1 MLRRL
6 LPMLV
11 ALGCGLLALG
21 WGLVSLQR
29 IFAQETEDARAQ
41 LRTHRAEIERYAAE
55 ALRQK
60 LKRQLAV
67 KIPDI
72 QEAMRDPLIQ
82 ADGLYLFSREVQH
95 QFLPRLP
102 RPRPGPQT
110 PARKLHDQAAQSLAA
125 PSAPSPWPERL
136 ELLRSVEAAL
146 SAADGA
152 RAQQLLETLLRYRS
166 EHPLPAV
173 EEICFT
179 VALVDRLQHR
189 KATLQLVRGL
199 VSGGLPDELTGG
211 LVVERGGITRSA
223 GLQRDLLSHCQRFT
237 QPDFDFLSERIV
249 QLSAALGEPSDAFRA
264 RAQELGTGALVLP
277 SNLSE
282 PTLIG
287 DRWYLEPNK
296 DSIYGFALQPEALLS
311 AITEEMRKSKL
322 LGAKD
327 EVRLA
332 RLDPAQ
338 PLSSLRVEAIIPRW
352 AAEEQAI
359 SQRYGLKTMLVAI
372 CGALAVAIVVLAGLA
387 QHRKYRFLELKSD
400 FVATV
405 SHELRTPLAS
415 IRLLAETLE
424 MRAGGSPEV
433 RDYPTRIIQATD
445 GLHFLVE
452 NILSFNRIDKG
463 RWVPKFTQVKLE
475 ELIGTLRSDLASAAR
490 VPVQL
495 SADVGDTE
503 LQADPSLLRLLLSNL
518 GRNACAYNH
527 RNPVEITVRVHAPP
541 GLGCT
546 VLFGDNGVGIPES
559 EWEHVFLDFYRL
571 TQAGPEVHGS
581 GLGLALCRRIMHV
594 HGGQIRVAASSPQGT
609 TFALTFPEPRP

>member
-29 IFAQETEDARAQ
+29 LFAQETWDARAQ
-41 LRTHRAEIERYAAE
+41 LRAHREELERYAAE

-60 LKRQLAV
+60 LKQQLVARS
-67 KIPDI
+67 PDI
-72 QEAMRDPLIQ
+72 NKAVEDPLVQ
-82 ADGLYLFSREVQH
+82 ADGLYLFFRNH

-102 RPRPGPQT
+102 RPQPGSRMPAGKLHGELSQLLDSPSPPPGPWQ
-110 PARKLHDQAAQSLAA
+110 
-125 PSAPSPWPERL
+125 ERM

-146 SAADGA
+146 SRRNAAGA
-152 RAQQLLETLLRYRS
+152 EQLLEALLRYRA
-166 EHPLPAV
+166 EHPLPA
-173 EEICFT
+173 EQEIPFT
-179 VALVDRLQHR
+179 VVLVDRLQRHE
-189 KATLQLVRGL
+189 AALPLVRGL
-199 VSGGLPDELTGG
+199 IHGGLADEFGG
-211 LVVERGGITRSA
+211 TARGA
-223 GLQRDLLSHCQRFT
+223 GLQRDLLRECQRFT
-237 QPDFDFLSERIV
+237 QADFNFLYERIRE
-249 QLSAALGEPSDAFRA
+249 LSLRLGEPTEDFQSRV
-264 RAQELGTGALVLP
+264 QELGTGAIVLP
-277 SNLSE
+277 GNLSE

-287 DRWYLEPNK
+287 ERWYLEP
-296 DSIYGFALQPEALLS
+296 DGEIVRGVAIHPEEFLR
-311 AITEEMRKSKL
+311 AITQEMRKREL
-322 LGAKD
+322 LGSKD
-327 EVRLA
+327 EVRLG
-332 RLDPAQ
+332 RLGTVQ
-338 PLSSLRVEAIIPRW
+338 RLSSLQVEAIIPRW
-352 AAEEQAI
+352 AAEEEAI

-433 RDYPTRIIQATD
+433 RDYPTRILQATD

-463 RWVPKFTQVKLE
+463 RWVPKLTQVKLE

-490 VPVQL
+490 GPVQL
-495 SADVGDTE
+495 TADVGDTE

-527 RNPVEITVRVHAPP
+527 RSPVEISVRVHAPP
-541 GLGCT
+541 GQGCT

-609 TFALTFPEPRP
+609 TFALTFPEPHP